1 MERKLEDLLVYAVP
15 AVILIAVLAVG
26 WLAA

>member
-15 AVILIAVLAVG
+15 ALILIVALVVG
-26 WLAA
+26 YFVS